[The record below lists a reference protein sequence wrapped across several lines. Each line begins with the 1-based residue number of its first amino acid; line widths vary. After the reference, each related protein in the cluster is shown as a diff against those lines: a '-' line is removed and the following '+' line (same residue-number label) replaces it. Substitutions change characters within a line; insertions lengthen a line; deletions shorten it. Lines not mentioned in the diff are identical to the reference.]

1 MKTGTVTSMPR
12 RMFQL
17 SPIHPTKGNASSPG
31 MAQSEAIEKPVARAL
46 GGIASDS
53 AVNKP
58 GTMTAKEAEIRH
70 ATAIASGRVGA
81 RANRASS
88 PADRRR
94 TPRRS

>member
-1 MKTGTVTSMPR
+1 
-12 RMFQL
+12 
-17 SPIHPTKGNASSPG
+17 

-70 ATAIASGRVGA
+70 VDSDRERQGRREGEQGEQP
-81 RANRASS
+81 RRHE
-88 PADRRR
+88 RR